1 MGSQEGEGQSMHS
14 RSERRGVGSGRRRG
28 SAVGAVAALVA
39 LALMAAPADAA
50 SSSLP
55 TVSSGA
61 RPGPDILYAP
71 PPRAPQLENVAPW
84 KAPPILV
91 SGAEAYR
98 DGEFLYQDFLYDDH
112 GAAGV
117 QDPNDPFNGL
127 EQLFSPKHGTLTYP
141 TDPVFANNAAD
152 LVELRVKPL
161 ARETAFRVTL
171 NTLKA
176 PDRVAFTIALG
187 DSSVPRA
194 WPYGAGVTSPA
205 KLFLTV
211 HGATAVLS
219 DAATGATL
227 APASTASVDL
237 ARRQIDV
244 RVPHAAWDPGTS
256 VMRMAAGVG
265 LWDTT
270 AGSYL
275 KPGATATA
283 TQPGGAGT
291 QGVAL
296 FNMAFRSNEPVPKIY
311 QPGTAN
317 TIAEGGVLVKA
328 DGSWWRERQQGDV
341 LASGDVSTFSAQVD
355 FGKLASGADDE
366 SGVPQSGHIDRI
378 FASQFDFGQGID
390 YNVKCLLVT
399 AGDCT
404 GRYLGQLQPYALYV
418 PRKPLPSK
426 GFGLVVSMHGL
437 SANYNEFLGSH
448 EAQQLGDR
456 GSGSI
461 VASPE
466 SRGPDGGY
474 KTYAEADVFEMWAD
488 VARHY
493 SLNPALTDV
502 SGYSMGGEGTYE
514 LATRWPDLWARAF
527 PIVGPPTSAASFTS
541 LRNIPV
547 MAWYGQTDEL
557 VGPELSEQAFLN
569 AQRARIRYDHWIFT
583 PAGHITEGNNDEYA
597 PAAAF
602 LGNYTVDRD
611 PAHVT
616 YVLDPSQATKADSPA
631 NHAYWLSGL
640 TTRATSSTAT
650 IDAVSH
656 AFGVG
661 DPPVLPVALSAGTLN
676 GGSHGPI
683 PYQRRTLAWGPTPA
697 QASTDRLDITAHN
710 LASATIDVARAHV
723 DCNVDLHVSSD
734 GPLTLQLAGCA
745 RSLTLGANAA
755 HARSGGS
762 VGQSIRAC
770 ISHRS
775 FTVHLR
781 RRYRGRLRS
790 ARVLIGRRV
799 VARLRDGAH
808 SALINLRGMPIGRV
822 TVRIVMR
829 LSNGRTVTDTR
840 HYHPCTPRRQARS
853 PRRRAHGS
861 KGGPLVR

>member
-1 MGSQEGEGQSMHS
+1 MGSPRDAGQSVRS
-14 RSERRGVGSGRRRG
+14 RASCPVAGPDARRR
-28 SAVGAVAALVA
+28 SAAPVAALLA
-39 LALMAAPADAA
+39 LALFAAPAGAA
-50 SSSLP
+50 ASSLP

-61 RPGPDILYAP
+61 RPGPDLLYAP
-71 PPRAPQLENVAPW
+71 APSAPQLENVGPYT
-84 KAPPILV
+84 APPILV

-98 DGEFLYQDFLYDDH
+98 NGEFLYQDFLYDDH

-141 TDPVFANNAAD
+141 ADPVFANNAAD

-161 ARETAFRVTL
+161 ASETAFRVTL
-171 NTLKA
+171 NTLMA

-187 DSSVPRA
+187 DSSGSVA
-194 WPYGAGVTSPA
+194 WPYGAGVASPA

-211 HGATAVLS
+211 HGTTAVLA
-219 DAATGATL
+219 DAASGATL
-227 APASTASVDL
+227 NPAPTASVDTV
-237 ARRQIDV
+237 RRQVDV
-244 RVPHAAWDPGTS
+244 RVPHSAWDPHTS
-256 VMRMAAGVG
+256 VVRMAAGVG
-265 LWDTT
+265 LWDR
-270 AGSYL
+270 AAAQYL
-275 KPGATATA
+275 KPGATTTA
-283 TQPGGAGT
+283 TQPGGAASRGA
-291 QGVAL
+291 AL
-296 FNMAFRSNEPVPKIY
+296 FNMAFRSSEPVPKIY
-311 QPGTAN
+311 QPGVAN
-317 TIAEGGVLVKA
+317 TIAEGGALVKV
-328 DGSWWRERQQGDV
+328 DGSWWRERQQGDM
-341 LASGDVSTFSAQVD
+341 LAAGDVSAFSAQVD
-355 FGKLASGADDE
+355 FAKLARRADDE

-378 FASQFDFGQGID
+378 FASHFSFGQGVD

-418 PRKPLPSK
+418 PSKALPST

-461 VASPE
+461 LASPQ

-474 KTYAEADVFEMWAD
+474 KSYAEADVFEMWAD

-493 SLNPALTDV
+493 RLNPALTDV

-569 AQRARIRYDHWIFT
+569 AQQAGIRYDHWVFT
-583 PAGHITEGNNDEYA
+583 PAGHITEGNNDEYG

-602 LGNYTVDRD
+602 LGSSTVDRN

-616 YVLDPSQATKADSPA
+616 YVVDPSQATRADSPA
-631 NHAYWLSGL
+631 DHAYWLSGL
-640 TTRATSSTAT
+640 TPRTTGAIAK

-661 DPPVLPVALSAGTLN
+661 DPAVLPVALSAGTLD

-683 PYQRRTLAWGPTPA
+683 PFQRRTLAWGPTPT
-697 QASTDRLDITAHN
+697 QASADRLDITARN
-710 LASATIDVARAHV
+710 LATAMVDVARAYV
-723 DCNVDLHVSSD
+723 DCNVDLHVDSD
-734 GPLTLQLAGCA
+734 GPLNLQLVGCA
-745 RSLTLGANAA
+745 RSVALG
-755 HARSGGS
+755 SGAG
-762 VGQSIRAC
+762 VGGGAGAGHTVRAC
-770 ISHRS
+770 ISRRS
-775 FTVHLR
+775 FTVHVRRGYR
-781 RRYRGRLRS
+781 RRVRS
-790 ARVLIGRRV
+790 ARVLVGRRV
-799 VARLRDGAH
+799 VARMRRGAY
-808 SALINLRGMPIGRV
+808 SAQINLHGMPVGRV
-822 TVRIVMR
+822 TVAIVMR
-829 LSNGRTVTDTR
+829 LANGRVVVDTR
-840 HYHPCTPRRQARS
+840 RYHPCT
-853 PRRRAHGS
+853 RRRPAHALGRVRRVRV
-861 KGGPLVR
+861 GGGAGP